1 MKGDDK
7 VLDYLN
13 RDLRSE
19 MTAINQYWLHYRILD
34 QWSTI

>member
-19 MTAINQYWLHYRILD
+19 MTAMTSIGCIIEDD
-34 QWSTI
+34 QWTTI